1 MSKNLKNE
9 LGIETYVGKVLCEV
23 VELHRRLGFS
33 EDAIRHAFQELVYAQ
48 IEAMKA
54 PLRQAENEKFN
65 SFLKDGKIH

>member
-1 MSKNLKNE
+1 MSENLKKE

-33 EDAIRHAFQELVYAQ
+33 EDAVRQAFQELVFAQ